1 MKNLQPQK
9 LYLLNLKKEKIPQK
23 KKAGLA
29 QKKFVR
35 LFVIFFY
42 FPTQKLANMLPN
54 TSSGVTSPVTSPKKS
69 KASSKS

>member
-9 LYLLNLKKEKIPQK
+9 LYFLNLKKEKIPQK

-42 FPTQKLANMLPN
+42 FPTQKLANMLPK